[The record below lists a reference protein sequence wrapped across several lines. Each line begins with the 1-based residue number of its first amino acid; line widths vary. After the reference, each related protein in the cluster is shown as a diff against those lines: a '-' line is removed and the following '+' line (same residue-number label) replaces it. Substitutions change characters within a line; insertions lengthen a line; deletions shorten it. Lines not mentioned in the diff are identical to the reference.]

1 MKRLE
6 WFWCQDEVCDCTAP
20 QIVDIVDIPAEQQH
34 WNGPKQR
41 AHFVEDGPWISPT
54 YAATPEEQEEQKAW
68 AREACS
74 RHGIPYQEPA

>member
-20 QIVDIVDIPAEQQH
+20 QIVEITDIPVPEQH

-41 AHFVEDGPWISPT
+41 AALLEDGPWISPT
-54 YAATPEEQEEQKAW
+54 SCATPEELAEQKQW
-68 AREACS
+68 AKDACA
-74 RHGIPYQEPA
+74 RHGIPYSDPP